1 MNNHTIRLSLWL
13 CFLIP
18 SLAIGAQERKQLLS
32 PSGTL
37 KAEITV
43 DKKSAQIKVYEK
55 GEKIVSINAL
65 QFTLEK
71 DVLKGDL
78 QIVHSTENTVNQTWQ
93 PIYGERSLIPERYN
107 EVRIRLQ
114 SSVDRKEI
122 ALIARMYDEGF
133 AFKYEFDRLDFWNQT
148 LLQENTQ
155 FVFEKDCMTWTTSRA
170 QGAYKSQLLSEQSEV
185 CDRPQVIKI
194 DEGHFAAIGEAALV
208 NYARMKLAKN
218 EEGWGVRSVLSGKV
232 DLGLANYQSPWRYVM
247 LANHPGQLVQ
257 NNYFILNLNEPN
269 QIKDTRW
276 IKPGQVIREVTLTTK
291 GSLAAIDLA
300 AENKIPYVEFD
311 AGWYGSEYDPNS
323 DATTITV
330 DPKRSEGPLDLH
342 QVIQYAKEKGIGII
356 LYINMKA
363 LHKQLDEVLPLY
375 QKWGIKGVKYGF
387 VDVGDQYSTAW
398 LHHAVRKA
406 AKYKLMVDIHD
417 EYRPTGYSRTYPNLL
432 TQEGI
437 RGDEESPSLKESIYT
452 LYNRMICGAG
462 DQTNCYFAQR
472 VTDKMGGR
480 AAQLAKL
487 VAIYSPWQFIYWY
500 DRPAAAPSRAG
511 GAGAEESI
519 IQRDEI
525 TDFYCSIPTVWDDTR
540 FLEGE
545 MGEYAVVAR
554 RSGSDWYISVL
565 NAGKKRKIALPLD
578 LLKNTKQYQATLY
591 YQASTTSKNA
601 VKVKQIHLSDQKALT
616 IDVIANSGCVLHLSV
631 PGDTQLEKEPLGQV
645 IERGLDVSTH
655 QALLMARKLEHQKGR
670 LPKSTKNGQLET
682 SDCYWWCSGF
692 FPGELWYLYENSTT
706 PELKK
711 YAELFTSRLK
721 EVQHVTNNH
730 DVGFMLYCSYGNGY
744 RLTQNPDYKEVLITG
759 AQSLS
764 TRFNPKVNA
773 IRSWD
778 FNKNKWQYPVI
789 IDNMMNLELLTW
801 AGKVAEKDHFTD
813 VAVKHANTTLAHH
826 FRKDGSCFHVVSY
839 DTLTGKPHIK
849 MTHQGYAD
857 HSSWARGQSWALYGY
872 TMMARETGK
881 AEYLAQAKL
890 VASFLMNHPTMPTD
904 KVPYWDFD
912 APDIPDA
919 PRDASAAAIMAS
931 ALIELSQLDHSEQGK
946 EYLRFA
952 EQQIRSLSSPAYLAE
967 KGSNH
972 DFVLKHSTGHWP
984 GKSEIDVPLSYADY
998 YYVEA
1003 LVRLKKLNT
1012 PKSSQCNGTE
1022 DRNLWIKI
1030 LCRIA
1035 DPVLENLSS
1044 NTLKKNMPYE
1054 SLSKDRRIYSHL
1066 EAVGRL
1072 VCGIA
1077 PWLELGKEETPEGK
1091 LRTHYIDLTVKGLKN
1106 AVDPQSPDY
1115 LEFGKPS
1122 QPLVDAAFL
1131 AQGLLRAPKQLWGNL
1146 DQQTRDRM
1154 ITELKRTRNIKPS
1167 ENNWLLFSSMVEAA
1181 LLEFTNECDQS
1192 KLLYG
1197 IQKFQNEWYKG
1208 DAIYGDGSQFHMD
1221 YYNSFVIHPMLT
1233 DILQVMKKHTMKE
1246 ADFLDTQIKRHT
1258 RYAEILERYIS
1269 PEGTFPAVGRSIVYR
1284 FGAFHALSQA
1294 ALHHILPN
1302 TVSPSQVRCA
1312 LTAVI
1317 RNQMKSDANFDN
1329 NGWLSVGFTGKQIEM
1344 SESYINTGSAYL
1356 CSFGLLALGLPDS
1369 DPFWSAPD
1377 EEWTNLRA
1385 WNGGKVA
1392 ADHALKDK

>member
-500 DRPAAAPSRAG
+500 DRPAAAPPRAG

-519 IQRDEI
+519 IQKDEI

-578 LLKNTKQYQATLY
+578 LLENRNQYRATLY
-591 YQASTTSKNA
+591 YQASNTSKNE
-601 VKVKQIHLSDQKALT
+601 VKIKKINLSDHKALT
-616 IDVIANSGCVLHLSV
+616 IDIIANSGCVLHLSV
-631 PGDTQLEKEPLGQV
+631 SGAQQEKETLKQA
-645 IERGLDVSTH
+645 IEGGSD
-655 QALLMARKLEHQKGR
+655 
-670 LPKSTKNGQLET
+670 KN
-682 SDCYWWCSGF
+682 
-692 FPGELWYLYENSTT
+692 
-706 PELKK
+706 
-711 YAELFTSRLK
+711 
-721 EVQHVTNNH
+721 
-730 DVGFMLYCSYGNGY
+730 
-744 RLTQNPDYKEVLITG
+744 
-759 AQSLS
+759 
-764 TRFNPKVNA
+764 
-773 IRSWD
+773 
-778 FNKNKWQYPVI
+778 
-789 IDNMMNLELLTW
+789 
-801 AGKVAEKDHFTD
+801 
-813 VAVKHANTTLAHH
+813 
-826 FRKDGSCFHVVSY
+826 
-839 DTLTGKPHIK
+839 
-849 MTHQGYAD
+849 
-857 HSSWARGQSWALYGY
+857 
-872 TMMARETGK
+872 
-881 AEYLAQAKL
+881 
-890 VASFLMNHPTMPTD
+890 
-904 KVPYWDFD
+904 
-912 APDIPDA
+912 
-919 PRDASAAAIMAS
+919 
-931 ALIELSQLDHSEQGK
+931 
-946 EYLRFA
+946 
-952 EQQIRSLSSPAYLAE
+952 
-967 KGSNH
+967 
-972 DFVLKHSTGHWP
+972 
-984 GKSEIDVPLSYADY
+984 
-998 YYVEA
+998 
-1003 LVRLKKLNT
+1003 
-1012 PKSSQCNGTE
+1012 SQCNGTE
-1022 DRNLWIKI
+1022 DRNLWIKT

-1054 SLSKDRRIYSHL
+1054 SLSKNRRIYSHL

-1091 LRTHYIDLTVKGLKN
+1091 LRAHYIDLTVKGLKN